1 MTAPN
6 DEARR
11 AREAE
16 RKKEARALS
25 GHALITGPEAAAM
38 CGITTKHIRTL
49 EAQGDFPARVR
60 IGPNRVAW
68 RLRDLEEW
76 IDARIQRHSIS
87 EENRRGRWA
96 AADEQEAD
104 HG

>member
-16 RKKEARALS
+16 HKKEARALS

-76 IDARIQRHSIS
+76 IDASSPAPPHL
-87 EENRRGRWA
+87 RGQPARALGCW
-96 AADEQEAD
+96 Q
-104 HG
+104 

>member
-1 MTAPN
+1 MAEITE
-6 DEARR
+6 EARR
-11 AREAE
+11 ARESE
-16 RKKEARALS
+16 RKKEVRTLS

-76 IDARIQRHSIS
+76 IDARIQRHSIC
-87 EENRRGRWA
+87 EDNRRGRWA
-96 AADEQEAD
+96 AGSEQEGGAA
-104 HG
+104 